1 MENKTIDALSEK
13 ISPTELKNK
22 EFKKVMLGYSPEEVV
37 SFLDKTAKAW
47 TLVQKREKELLQK
60 IESLNAEISHWR
72 QKETEITRIRQ
83 EAIKESEV
91 VKEAGLKD
99 AEKLFRQ
106 VEERAQDIRMR
117 TEEWL
122 TEVINQVQETE
133 RQKSHFMTAF
143 KSALD
148 SHYDLIK
155 NDQELS
161 EPLSQ
166 RLDNFLKTVTQSPS
180 SH

>member
-1 MENKTIDALSEK
+1 MSEK
-13 ISPTELKNK
+13 RRIYEDRYLLKQK
-22 EFKKVMLGYSPEEVV
+22 L
-37 SFLDKTAKAW
+37 T
-47 TLVQKREKELLQK
+47 KREKEILQK

-83 EAIKESEV
+83 EAIKESELI
-91 VKEAGLKD
+91 KEAGLKD